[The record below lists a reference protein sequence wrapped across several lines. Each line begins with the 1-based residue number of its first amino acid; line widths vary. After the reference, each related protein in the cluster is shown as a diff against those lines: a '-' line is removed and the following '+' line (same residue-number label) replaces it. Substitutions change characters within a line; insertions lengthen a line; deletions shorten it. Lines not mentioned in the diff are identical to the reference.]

1 MHVSH
6 SEIVY
11 ISFLGAEVPFLF
23 QRLRSRCYC
32 GKSEDNKNIYLLIV
46 CALAICN
53 SNQIFLFFLIAKVE
67 HQRELY
73 CHSAL
78 RVVFSIFI
86 SCLQSNSTCCIPR
99 VFIYSMLGQTPK
111 VLDLRLP
118 FSLSSV
124 LQFTDGN
131 VYFVVSVSYVGKIR

>member
-32 GKSEDNKNIYLLIV
+32 GKSEDNKNIYLLTV

-53 SNQIFLFFLIAKVE
+53 SNQIFLFFLIAKVDIKGNYIATA
-67 HQRELY
+67 RCALY
-73 CHSAL
+73 FQYSFRACSQTVRAASHASL
-78 RVVFSIFI
+78 YIVCRVRP
-86 SCLQSNSTCCIPR
+86 LK
-99 VFIYSMLGQTPK
+99 Y
-111 VLDLRLP
+111 
-118 FSLSSV
+118 
-124 LQFTDGN
+124 
-131 VYFVVSVSYVGKIR
+131 

>member
-32 GKSEDNKNIYLLIV
+32 GKSEDNKNIYLLTV

-73 CHSAL
+73 CHR
-78 RVVFSIFI
+78 RVARCIFNI
-86 SCLQSNSTCCIPR
+86 HFVPAVKQYVLHPTRLYIYYVGSDPLSTR
-99 VFIYSMLGQTPK
+99 SV
-111 VLDLRLP
+111 RLP

-124 LQFTDGN
+124 L
-131 VYFVVSVSYVGKIR
+131 

>member
-23 QRLRSRCYC
+23 QRWRSRCYC

-53 SNQIFLFFLIAKVE
+53 SIQIFLFFNRKSRGSKGIILPP
-67 HQRELY
+67 
-73 CHSAL
+73 
-78 RVVFSIFI
+78 RVARCTFNIHFVPAVKRYVLHPPTRVCIVCWVRPSSWQLLDSHFPCRRYYSSQIVMFI
-86 SCLQSNSTCCIPR
+86 S
-99 VFIYSMLGQTPK
+99 
-111 VLDLRLP
+111 
-118 FSLSSV
+118 
-124 LQFTDGN
+124 
-131 VYFVVSVSYVGKIR
+131 

>member
-32 GKSEDNKNIYLLIV
+32 GKSEDNKNIYLLTV

-111 VLDLRLP
+111 VLDLLDSHFPCRRYHSSQMVRF
-118 FSLSSV
+118 FS
-124 LQFTDGN
+124 
-131 VYFVVSVSYVGKIR
+131 